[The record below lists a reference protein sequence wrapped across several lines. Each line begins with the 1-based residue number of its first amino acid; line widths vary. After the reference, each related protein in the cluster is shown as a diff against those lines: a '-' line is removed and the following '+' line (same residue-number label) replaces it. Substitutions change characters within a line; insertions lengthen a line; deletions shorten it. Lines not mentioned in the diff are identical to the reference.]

1 MLRSSLREVLH
12 RRELSRKD
20 KLLLV
25 LAEPDNLESAKTI
38 SDVKQIA
45 MSNGLCEVKNW
56 NVSSILERT
65 TKNEKEKRAVRIDEG
80 WLLTSA
86 GYDYLESQGLLT
98 APVPKVTAADLR
110 QHLGDISNAET
121 VAFLSEAISCVETK
135 LFRAAVVLSW
145 VGAISLL
152 YEYVVQHRLA
162 DFNAEAKSRNTR
174 WKDAVTVDD
183 IARMKEHDFLD
194 ILENLS
200 ILGKNVK
207 QELQGNCLKLRNS
220 CGHPNSFK
228 LGQRRVAAHV
238 EILIL
243 NVFSKF
249 S

>member
-1 MLRSSLREVLH
+1 MLRSSLRDVLH
-12 RRELSRKD
+12 QKGLKRRD
-20 KLLLV
+20 QLLLI
-25 LAEPDNLESAKTI
+25 LADGNDADVAKAVSEI
-38 SDVKQIA
+38 KQIA
-45 MSNGLCEVKNW
+45 MSNGLREAKNW
-56 NVSSILERT
+56 NVSLTLERT
-65 TKNEKEKRAVRIDEG
+65 TKEEKEKRAVRIDKG

-110 QHLGDISNAET
+110 QHLNTINNVET
-121 VAFLSEAISCVETK
+121 VEFLREAIVCVEAK

-152 YEYVVQHRLA
+152 YKQVVRHRLA
-162 DFNAEAKSRNTR
+162 DFNAEAKRR
-174 WKDAVTVDD
+174 DPKWRDAVTADD
-183 IARMKEHDFLD
+183 LARMKEHSFLD

-207 QELQGNCLKLRNS
+207 QELQNNCLTLRNS
-220 CGHPNSFK
+220 CGHPNSFN

>member
-20 KLLLV
+20 KLLLI

-45 MSNGLCEVKNW
+45 MSNGLREVKNW
-56 NVSSILERT
+56 NVSSILERA

-162 DFNAEAKSRNTR
+162 DFNAEAKRRNTR
-174 WKDAVTVDD
+174 WKDAVTADD